1 MTRLV
6 LVPSPFVGAVSWQ
19 ALAGVLPDAVVA
31 DYGGVSGPDWY
42 QGVARRISAFAE
54 SRSWIAVL
62 HSGAGG
68 FAPALAAASPD
79 LTGFIHVDAV
89 LPYPGQS
96 CLATAPAAQI
106 DHLKALTTEGR
117 LAAWNTW
124 FEADPTLRWIPDPKA
139 REAFI
144 DDLPRTPFAFLEAVS
159 PVSDWAGLP
168 AAYVQLSKG
177 YEATAAKAEQ
187 RGWTV
192 RRVRAHHLAMISDPA
207 MVAALLT
214 ELAKALDA
222 RA

>member
-19 ALAGVLPDAVVA
+19 ALAGTLPDAAVA

-42 QGVARRISAFAE
+42 EGAARRITAFAE
-54 SRSWIAVL
+54 GHPWIAVL

-79 LTGFIHVDAV
+79 LMGFIHVDSV

-96 CLATAPAAQI
+96 CLATAPPAQV
-106 DHLKALTTEGR
+106 DQLKALTTGGR

-124 FEADPTLRWIPDPKA
+124 FEDDPTLRWIPDPEA
-139 REAFI
+139 RKTFV
-144 DDLPRTPFAFLEAVS
+144 DDLPRTPFAFLEAIS
-159 PVSDWAGLP
+159 PVSDWAALP

-187 RGWTV
+187 RGWAV

-214 ELAKALDA
+214 ELTTALDA